1 LLPCQSNAR
10 YQNTKCRHNNN
21 RHIKQIVLVGGN
33 SKRALRRTVELG
45 RSARAESK
53 VKIRQALGR
62 VAEAAIARRYNLTTR
77 LHVELWGN
85 ARGV

>member
-1 LLPCQSNAR
+1 MDELCEEIGIPPG
-10 YQNTKCRHNNN
+10 
-21 RHIKQIVLVGGN
+21 LVWVMPAG
-33 SKRALRRTVELG
+33 T
-45 RSARAESK
+45 SA
-53 VKIRQALGR
+53 VQIRQALGR